1 MDVKVHSQKMHVASL
16 EEPMR
21 SVLSAIQRHG
31 LVCASPILTAILVAS
46 CGSQITFS
54 SAQPAP
60 KATPQANVTVKK
72 TAVTTAATSSEED
85 PTPEILPIDPAVD
98 PIAIPTPAPSIA
110 VVPTPAPSIAVVPTP
125 VPTVTIA
132 SASPTPTPSACP
144 NTTVV
149 TLMSSTFTN
158 NALNQYIQYKLS
170 QTDCRG
176 VSIPINVSEIRFDVQ
191 AHVVT
196 GRANIPFSA
205 YLVTDPS
212 HALASGILQAVTGR
226 DMFGTVN
233 SSYWYYS
240 TSNQISIPASTY
252 EIYLSLDYSCSVI
265 HQNGI
270 TRFPATETINSYLA
284 FGDATPVTQAL
295 RVSNSQLS
303 GACR

>member
-1 MDVKVHSQKMHVASL
+1 MK
-16 EEPMR
+16 

-31 LVCASPILTAILVAS
+31 VVCVSPILTAILVVS

-72 TAVTTAATSSEED
+72 TAVTTTSEEG
-85 PTPEILPIDPAVD
+85 PTPEILPIDPVVN
-98 PIAIPTPAPSIA
+98 PIGIPTPAPIA
-110 VVPTPAPSIAVVPTP
+110 VVPTPAPTIAVVPTP

-132 SASPTPTPSACP
+132 SASPTPSACP

-170 QTDCRG
+170 QTDCHG

-196 GRANIPFSA
+196 GRADIPFSA

-212 HALASGILQAVTGR
+212 HALASGILQAVTGS

-233 SSYWYYS
+233 PSYWYYS

>member
-1 MDVKVHSQKMHVASL
+1 MDVKVHSQQMHVASL
-16 EEPMR
+16 EEPMK

-31 LVCASPILTAILVAS
+31 LVCASPILTAVLVVS

-60 KATPQANVTVKK
+60 KATQQANVTVKK
-72 TAVTTAATSSEED
+72 TAVTTAATSEEV
-85 PTPEILPIDPAVD
+85 PTVDLPEMPPIDPVVD
-98 PIAIPTPAPSIA
+98 PVAI
-110 VVPTPAPSIAVVPTP
+110 PTPAPSIAVVPTP
-125 VPTVTIA
+125 VPTLTIA

-158 NALNQYIQYKLS
+158 NALNQYVQYKLS

-176 VSIPINVSEIRFDVQ
+176 ASIPINVSEIRFDVQ

-196 GRANIPFSA
+196 GRTDIPFSA

-212 HALASGILQAVTGR
+212 HALASGTLQAVTGR

-233 SSYWYYS
+233 PSYWYYS

-265 HQNGI
+265 HPNGASG
-270 TRFPATETINSYLA
+270 RPPATETINSYLA
-284 FGDATPVTQAL
+284 FGDASPVTQAL
-295 RVSNSQLS
+295 RVSNSQLN